1 MTSLLVLVVVA
12 TSVVGDCHDV
22 VVVVADVDGCG
33 DGAGIGVR
41 VVSLT
46 GGWRARASGG
56 GSPAVPV

>member
-1 MTSLLVLVVVA
+1 M
-12 TSVVGDCHDV
+12 VGDCHDV